1 MILNLNLNLG
11 IVRIVSVP
19 VSCERD
25 TYVIFVRRE
34 SESPVME
41 PWQDVE
47 EKACLGTEA
56 KEERDRGDLY
66 AWWLML
72 VAREFE
78 VS

>member
-1 MILNLNLNLG
+1 
-11 IVRIVSVP
+11 
-19 VSCERD
+19 
-25 TYVIFVRRE
+25 
-34 SESPVME
+34 ME
-41 PWQDVE
+41 PWQDIE

-56 KEERDRGDLY
+56 KEERDRVNGDLY

>member
-1 MILNLNLNLG
+1 
-11 IVRIVSVP
+11 
-19 VSCERD
+19 
-25 TYVIFVRRE
+25 
-34 SESPVME
+34 ME
-41 PWQDVE
+41 PWQDL